1 MINDYRLLEEMED
14 GGVEILPALGEDL
27 VGGGAG
33 VGRRGV
39 VEGGHFGK
47 KGLILSEGL
56 GEGGFGAREENPA
69 HHLHNH
75 GKMQKKEGW

>member
-1 MINDYRLLEEMED
+1 MED

-27 VGGGAG
+27 FGGGAG

-47 KGLILSEGL
+47 KGFIICKRL
-56 GEGGFGAREENPA
+56 GEGRFGAREEASVGPRENPA

-75 GKMQKKEGW
+75 GNAEGEEGGW